1 MAERCARR
9 CSVVAS
15 RYHWRNYQTLFR
27 AKGTETTRYTAPA
40 VPQRAVRTKKCMYT
54 YIYTAAVVRHM
65 IDDCKM

>member
-40 VPQRAVRTKKCMYT
+40 VPQRAVRTKKCMYR
-54 YIYTAAVVRHM
+54 TAAVVHTRHM